1 MKEIS
6 EEMQMRI
13 FDLLEGNLSET
24 EKTLLLQEIAE
35 SAALQRE
42 YTLMSKTYFEV
53 EPLVYANKTDL
64 YRPKRGM
71 VYFIPMQRYAAA
83 AAVLLLAAGGWYFM
97 KKQNPSALASISNVK
112 TKGES
117 TPKINL
123 TPNASQPNIQEGIRK
138 EHSKA
143 LQQDKTPDK
152 IGSIAPPI
160 IEAVEVVQDKPVQ
173 SPIAIKPEL
182 IAQIEN
188 TEPTLDSSA
197 TAGNEKAVV
206 PISKKRSL
214 SYKLLQNSRTML
226 ANLQLPDIKFKTEK
240 KANSNIPTVKMEI
253 HTYKTDVIATLI
265 D

>member
-35 SAALQRE
+35 SADLQRE

-53 EPLVYANKTDL
+53 EPLVYANKRDL

-97 KKQNPSALASISNVK
+97 KQQNPSAPVSISNIK
-112 TKGES
+112 TKGDR
-117 TPKINL
+117 TPKSNL
-123 TPNASQPNIQEGIRK
+123 TPNPSQSNIQEGRTAY
-138 EHSKA
+138 SKA
-143 LQQDKTPDK
+143 LQQDKTPDNT
-152 IGSIAPPI
+152 GSTTIPT

-188 TEPTLDSSA
+188 TEPTIDSSA

-226 ANLQLPDIKFKTEK
+226 ANLQLPDVKFKTEK

-253 HTYKTDVIATLI
+253 HAYKTDVIATLI

>member
-35 SAALQRE
+35 SADLQRE

-53 EPLVYANKTDL
+53 EPLVYAHKAGL

-83 AAVLLLAAGGWYFM
+83 AAILLLAAGGWYFM
-97 KKQNPSALASISNVK
+97 KQQNPSAPASISNVK
-112 TKGES
+112 SKLEN
-117 TPKINL
+117 TPKGIQ
-123 TPNASQPNIQEGIRK
+123 TPNTSKPNIQEGIRTGY
-138 EHSKA
+138 SKT
-143 LQQDKTPDK
+143 LQQDKTPDNT
-152 IGSIAPPI
+152 GSTTPPI

-173 SPIAIKPEL
+173 SPIAIKPEI

-188 TEPTLDSSA
+188 TEPSIDSSA

-226 ANLQLPDIKFKTEK
+226 ANLQLPDVKFKTEK

-253 HTYKTDVIATLI
+253 HAYKTDVIATLI